1 MDKIAPRQRLTGPAA
16 ARFEHWAT
24 AQYEYGAA
32 IRTVAAASGRSYGA
46 VHRTLAQAGV
56 QFRRRG
62 SDRLNT
68 PVGQLRPMPSDRDHR

>member
-16 ARFEHWAT
+16 VKFVQWAK

-32 IRTVAAASGRSYGA
+32 IRMIAAASGRSYGA

-62 SDRLNT
+62 GDRLNT
-68 PVGQLRPMPSDRDHR
+68 PVGQLRPPSSDRDHR